1 MTQPDV
7 PAGWPTVEGFGRCGV
22 KAITKP
28 AAVEPSRSSG
38 VFGPGKKCRAPLSAL
53 QEKAFYS
60 VALRSE
66 PPSRR
71 LPMSGR
77 RFATVPRRPQT
88 SCA

>member
-38 VFGPGKKCRAPLSAL
+38 VFGFGKRCPCAILRAVSESVL
-53 QEKAFYS
+53 QA
-60 VALRSE
+60 
-66 PPSRR
+66 
-71 LPMSGR
+71 
-77 RFATVPRRPQT
+77 
-88 SCA
+88 